1 MTQYVNLE
9 FIDEPI
15 YKHNSQ
21 ILRIGTDC
29 SGIEAPIQALQQLG
43 IQHKHVFSSDID
55 KYCIQSIK
63 ANYHPERIYGDP
75 EGPYPDGDMRNRN
88 HSELPDIDLYV
99 CGFPCQPFST
109 AGKRLGLEDK
119 RGNVFFSCIDV
130 IRTKQPK
137 YFILENVKGLL
148 YNNKGKTFN
157 TILTSLKNLENFCVY
172 WDVLNT
178 KDYGIP
184 QHRARIFII
193 GIRNDIHNHPFNF
206 PIKTPINKI
215 SDYIDN
221 DDQYTH
227 PIPQYVIK
235 SKMLDKVPSNAV
247 FVDFGFTKHKHP
259 YSGIY
264 TPAINAGGG
273 LWCVKHQRYANIK
286 ELLSLQGFPKN
297 FKQVVSNTQLK
308 KQIGNSMSVNVLKE
322 IIKTISK
329 TDLVRLYS
337 P

>member
-1 MTQYVNLE
+1 MTTYVNLE

-99 CGFPCQPFST
+99 CGFPCQPFSI
-109 AGKRLGLEDK
+109 AGKKLTLEDK

-137 YFILENVKGLL
+137 YFILENVKGILT
-148 YNNKGKTFN
+148 NNKLNKKDKYGHTWQVIWSEIEKLKELGYYVDWKLMN
-157 TILTSLKNLENFCVY
+157 TR
-172 WDVLNT
+172 
-178 KDYGIP
+178 DYGIP
-184 QHRARIFII
+184 QNRERVFIVGTKTKEYI
-193 GIRNDIHNHPFNF
+193 WSEKCEMDDLNNYVDWNDISVKNKINSKSMINFLKIVNKNSVFIDTGFRKFNF
-206 PIKTPINKI
+206 PNSNDFCYCITRNCHKI
-215 SDYIDN
+215 YC
-221 DDQYTH
+221 
-227 PIPQYVIK
+227 
-235 SKMLDKVPSNAV
+235 VPL
-247 FVDFGFTKHKHP
+247 K
-259 YSGIY
+259 
-264 TPAINAGGG
+264 
-273 LWCVKHQRYANIK
+273 RYATWK
-286 ELLSLQGFPKN
+286 ELLMLQGFDIN
-297 FKQVVSNTQLK
+297 FKKVISNNQIK
-308 KQIGNSMSVNVLKE
+308 KQIGNSMSVNVV
-322 IIKTISK
+322 KTIINNF
-329 TDLVRLYS
+329 
-337 P
+337 